1 MTEPFKFVV
10 SNDPA
15 KARQAIG
22 TLGVPADYDVSGS
35 GDYMVND
42 VVRYTDP
49 APSPT
54 TDFTGLYACITDH
67 TSGSPKAQPGRWE
80 LVATGAWAGLSGKP
94 DFRNVARAPEQL
106 VVGAI
111 TRDANGAATS
121 ASVTWPDG
129 SPGTYTATTV
139 STAFPG
145 AVDAY
150 TITYGSPAIVT
161 YTQDAVTRDAS
172 GVVTAAPAITVS

>member
-49 APSPT
+49 SPSPT
-54 TDFTGLYACITDH
+54 TDLTGLYVCITDH
-67 TSGSPKAQPGRWE
+67 TVGSPKDYPTRWE
-80 LVATGAWAGLSGKP
+80 QIADGPGGDAKTLTTATG
-94 DFRNVARAPEQL
+94 RAIAF
-106 VVGAI
+106 AI
-111 TRDANGAATS
+111 ALG
-121 ASVTWPDG
+121 
-129 SPGTYTATTV
+129 
-139 STAFPG
+139 
-145 AVDAY
+145 
-150 TITYGSPAIVT
+150 
-161 YTQDAVTRDAS
+161 
-172 GVVTAAPAITVS
+172 

>member
-54 TDFTGLYACITDH
+54 MDLTGLYVCITDH
-67 TSGSPKAQPGRWE
+67 TVGSPKDYPTRWE
-80 LVATGAWAGLSGKP
+80 QIADGPGGDAKTLTTATG
-94 DFRNVARAPEQL
+94 RAIAF
-106 VVGAI
+106 AI
-111 TRDANGAATS
+111 ALG
-121 ASVTWPDG
+121 
-129 SPGTYTATTV
+129 
-139 STAFPG
+139 
-145 AVDAY
+145 
-150 TITYGSPAIVT
+150 
-161 YTQDAVTRDAS
+161 
-172 GVVTAAPAITVS
+172 

>member
-22 TLGVPADYDVSGS
+22 TLGVPTDYLTDNS

-54 TDFTGLYACITDH
+54 TDLTGLYACITDH
-67 TSGSPKAQPGRWE
+67 TVGSPKDFPSRWR
-80 LVATGAWAGLSGKP
+80 LVAAGSWSGLAGKP
-94 DFRNVARAPEQL
+94 AVIAAGASAAAARAA
-106 VVGAI
+106 VGA
-111 TRDANGAATS
+111 S
-121 ASVTWPDG
+121 AVG
-129 SPGTYTATTV
+129 
-139 STAFPG
+139 
-145 AVDAY
+145 
-150 TITYGSPAIVT
+150 
-161 YTQDAVTRDAS
+161 DAVF
-172 GVVTAAPAITVS
+172 TAADEAAARGAIGALGLVQADARFQGMSKRARNLAGSTRVGRSSSVACKYRRTAVAASS